1 MRLLRPVLSLC
12 LGVLLVSTAQA
23 QVPQL
28 PGPKPANATQPIP
41 LPPPNP
47 KTPPQLTSEDVT
59 AFLDGFLPLQ
69 LQRDDV
75 AGATISVFQ
84 NGQPLIL
91 KGYGYADFKKKTPI
105 DPVVTTFRPGSISK
119 LFTYVSMMQL
129 VEQGKLN
136 LDANIQQYLDFKIN
150 PGPNGIGDAPI
161 TLRNLATHTAG
172 FEEELHDFGSDKS
185 GKLPVDIR
193 TFLIRNQ
200 PNRYALPGKDLAYSN
215 YGITLIGYIVQRLSG
230 EPFATYV
237 QHHIFTPLGMIHST
251 FEQPLPKGFVAT
263 KGYLHTSEDDT
274 GFEGVTEIP
283 AGGLSSTAAD
293 MAVFGQMLLGHG
305 TYNGAQILQPASV
318 ALLLTPQFTPGP
330 GVTPWDLGFY
340 DSDRNGIRFI
350 GHGGDL
356 LACHSQFWIE
366 PTHGL
371 SFFISY
377 NSQGAQGKA
386 RGELFNAFVDRY
398 LPGPPNAHPAYVKLT
413 AKQLAPYT
421 GYFLSSRREDSTIF
435 RLGGLQPKEIQAT
448 KDGNLT
454 ISTAKDFYGH
464 PIDFH
469 PVGNDSF
476 YDELDQSTI
485 HFERDAHNRVIGYA
499 TPAHSDR
506 APLLAAG
513 QWLNVPLAIA
523 VASMLL
529 LVIAALVRTWRRFF
543 LHKRAKLAPQPGT
556 AWATFSMQLA
566 GFALL
571 ALLIFIA
578 VLVAH
583 LSEVTS
589 FYQIGHLDPWL
600 RAEVALAL
608 IVFLTLIVAFFS
620 GLRALR
626 RPLRFIT
633 RLKFTI
639 VTLSCLYLGWFLL
652 FFHLMNSPSRF

>member
-1 MRLLRPVLSLC
+1 M
-12 LGVLLVSTAQA
+12 
-23 QVPQL
+23 
-28 PGPKPANATQPIP
+28 PGPKPTSSTPPVP

-47 KTPPQLTSEDVT
+47 KSPPQLTAQDVT

-75 AGATISVFQ
+75 SGATISIYQ

-91 KGYGYADFKKKTPI
+91 KGYGYADFKKKTPV

-136 LDANIQQYLDFKIN
+136 LDTNVQQYLDFKIN
-150 PGPNGIGDAPI
+150 PGPRGIGDAPI

-185 GKLPVDIR
+185 GKLPLDIR

-200 PNRYALPGKDLAYSN
+200 PHRFAAPGKDLAYSN
-215 YGITLIGYIVQRLSG
+215 YGITLIGYIVQRVSG
-230 EPFATYV
+230 EPYVDYV
-237 QHHIFTPLGMIHST
+237 QRHIFTPLGMTHST
-251 FEQPLPKGFVAT
+251 FQQPLPKGFIAT
-263 KGYLHTSEDDT
+263 KGYLHTSADDT
-274 GFEGVTEIP
+274 GFEGVTEVP

-293 MAVFGQMLLGHG
+293 MAIFGQMLLGRG
-305 TYNGAQILQPASV
+305 TYNGVQILQPASV

-330 GVTPWDLGFY
+330 GVSPWDLGFY
-340 DSDRNGIRFI
+340 DEDRNGIRFI

-377 NSQGAQGKA
+377 NSAGAAQKA

-398 LPGPPNAHPAYVKLT
+398 FPGAPNAHAGYVKLS
-413 AKQLAPYT
+413 AEQLHPYT
-421 GYFLSSRREDSTIF
+421 GYFLTSRRADTTIF
-435 RLGGLQPKEIQAT
+435 RLVGLQLRQIEAT

-476 YDELDQSTI
+476 YDETDQSTI
-485 HFERDAHNRVIGYA
+485 HFERNAHGHVIGYA
-499 TPAHSDR
+499 TPSHSDR
-506 APLLAAG
+506 APLLVSGA
-513 QWLNVPLAIA
+513 WLNIPLA
-523 VASMLL
+523 VALLTMLL
-529 LVIAALVRTWRRFF
+529 LVIAALVRAFRRFF
-543 LHKRAKLAPQPGT
+543 QRKRMKLAPQPGT
-556 AWATFSMQLA
+556 VWATFAIQLA
-566 GFALL
+566 SFAVL
-571 ALLIFIA
+571 ALMVDFVVIISHA
-578 VLVAH
+578 
-583 LSEVTS
+583 SEVSS
-589 FYQIGHLDPWL
+589 FYQLGHLGPWL
-600 RAEVALAL
+600 RIEVLLAV
-608 IVFLTLIVAFFS
+608 IVFVTLIFAFFS
-620 GLRALR
+620 ALRALL
-626 RPLRFIT
+626 RPLRVIT
-633 RLKFTI
+633 KLKFA
-639 VTLSCLYLGWFLL
+639 VVMFSCVYLGWFLL
-652 FFHLMNSPSRF
+652 FFHLIASPTRY